1 MSSAATKMSAQG
13 KAEGAPAVPPQK
25 KEPASQERNT
35 SASPAEPS
43 PPGLLVAQATH
54 SDIPDICALY
64 KKIWEEFKG
73 KIPNEFEKTWQPTP
87 LEFTSQMEG
96 VTFFAARRDRRLIG
110 ILGCSMADGS
120 ARIVHV
126 AVEPEYRK
134 QGVGRAL
141 LMSGIEWAKKANA
154 ASLWTEPLTRF
165 AHAISLFK
173 KLGFHETGVFHK
185 HLWKE
190 DVQLLEMVL

>member
-13 KAEGAPAVPPQK
+13 KAEGVPAAPPQK
-25 KEPASQERNT
+25 KEPASQERNAGV
-35 SASPAEPS
+35 SSPEPASVATQ
-43 PPGLLVAQATH
+43 VAQATH
-54 SDIPDICALY
+54 SDIQDICALY
-64 KKIWEEFKG
+64 KKVWEEFKG
-73 KIPNEFEKTWQPTP
+73 KIPNEFEKTWQPSP

-96 VTFFAARRDRRLIG
+96 VTFFAARRDRKLIG
-110 ILGCSMADGS
+110 ILGVSMLDGS

-141 LMSGIEWAKKANA
+141 LLSGIEWAKRSNA

-165 AHAISLFK
+165 NHAIALFK